1 MNSKIVF
8 SVVVILLV
16 LTVVLLS
23 LGNIRETSNP
33 NQIGAIIPLTGGAAN
48 LGEWALRGA
57 TIAKNEINE
66 DGGIKGMPLEIIV
79 EDDQCDGKL
88 ALTAFEKLTS
98 TNNISVIVGP
108 LCNAAVLPV
117 ATPAKAKGI
126 PIIAIGVTT
135 ESVRNSGEFTFTM
148 LPPIESQ
155 TQKLAQFILDELS
168 ITSASIIYAE
178 DEYGKENETTF
189 KEHFEQLG
197 GEITSSYSFQKTTTD
212 FRSILLKIKNEPT
225 ESILIAGYS
234 PNFINILKQIKEMG
248 IQKKIISVSNIQD
261 PKIIESIPA
270 EIEGVYYTYPE
281 LSSENISYLKESY
294 GEEDLPIYVVAGYEA
309 VKQAA
314 VAIAECKTD
323 SLCIRNKLNASLK
336 ELPYK
341 IIIKTIKDGKFLKYE

>member
-1 MNSKIVF
+1 VIVP
-8 SVVVILLV
+8 
-16 LTVVLLS
+16 LS
-23 LGNIRETSNP
+23 
-33 NQIGAIIPLTGGAAN
+33 GGAAN

-66 DGGIKGMPLEIIV
+66 GGGIKGKPLEIIV

-98 TNNISVIVGP
+98 TNDISVIVGP
-108 LCNAAVLPV
+108 LCNAAALPV
-117 ATPAKAKGI
+117 ATPAKAKSV

-168 ITSASIIYAE
+168 ITSVSIVYVE
-178 DEYGKENETTF
+178 DEYGKENESTF
-189 KEHFEQLG
+189 KEHFGQLSG
-197 GEITSSYSFQKTTTD
+197 GLTSSYSFQRAETD

-225 ESILIAGYS
+225 EAIFIIGYS
-234 PNFINILKQIKEMG
+234 PNFINMLKQIKEMG

-270 EIEGVYYTYPE
+270 EIEGIYYTYPE

-294 GEEDLPIYVVAGYEA
+294 GEADMPIYVVAGYEA

-314 VAIAECKTD
+314 AAVAECKTD
-323 SLCIRNKLNASLK
+323 PLCIRNKLNDSLK
-336 ELPYK
+336 ELPYE
-341 IIIKTIKDGKFLKYE
+341 IIIKTVKDGKFLRHE